1 MTSETKKKSEPVKQ
15 DAPKPAQRELF
26 EKYKYHLMAPVFLV
40 ALAIAIQFFGLDW
53 LLKQFQMFRYVGF

>member
-1 MTSETKKKSEPVKQ
+1 MTSETKRKSKPEKQ
-15 DAPKPAQRELF
+15 DTPEPTPRELL

-53 LLKQFQMFRYVGF
+53 LLQQLQMFRYVGF